1 MMCLFMLSRRSWND
15 PRRAVRDR
23 VPGGRGGRDGG
34 DVVKFFVPGN
44 AIPKQS
50 FRYSRTGG
58 YTDPRVTAWQ
68 STIGYF
74 AELNGV
80 EVRKGKAKVTLLF
93 LLKDRRRRDLDNLSK
108 AVLDALNG
116 IAWVD
121 DTQIVDLHIVKAI
134 TKESPGVWIEI
145 EEA

>member
-1 MMCLFMLSRRSWND
+1 MCLFMLSRRSWND

-34 DVVKFFVPGN
+34 DVVRFFVPGN

-80 EVRKGKAKVTLLF
+80 EVRKGKAKVTLFF

-121 DTQIVDLHIVKAI
+121 DTQVVDLHIVKAI
-134 TKESPGVWIEI
+134 TRESPGVWIEI